1 MEPAEVEFLAEKEQ
15 ITIVPNFSENKLY
28 LISGEFGPFNPSMQ
42 TRVPLWLA
50 INLRQRQKCHIVPPD
65 WLNVDYL
72 TEKKSEEAAE
82 SFFTAMPSPNYME
95 VSSLVLNNAAE
106 DVPKADEV
114 RTLVKDI
121 WDLRQAKL
129 KKGVDQMISQQETF
143 AKLDNLTLMEMNCIR
158 PFLTAALDHLHL
170 LHNHATSYTSSQAD

>member
-65 WLNVDYL
+65 WLNVGQNSAQL
-72 TEKKSEEAAE
+72 TEWLIIQDSYL
-82 SFFTAMPSPNYME
+82 PLHLNLPP
-95 VSSLVLNNAAE
+95 VSLVQI
-106 DVPKADEV
+106 
-114 RTLVKDI
+114 T
-121 WDLRQAKL
+121 
-129 KKGVDQMISQQETF
+129 
-143 AKLDNLTLMEMNCIR
+143 
-158 PFLTAALDHLHL
+158 
-170 LHNHATSYTSSQAD
+170 